1 MHYVYILECNDDTL
15 YTGYTTDIKR
25 RVKEHNEGMASKYT
39 RSRLP
44 VHCVYTE
51 EYQDKSQAL
60 KRELQIKKLS
70 RPQKLALISFR
81 PSLAHKTAAKGKNK
95 LID

>member
-1 MHYVYILECNDDTL
+1 MHCVYILECNDGTL
-15 YTGYTTDIKR
+15 YTGYTTDVKR

-39 RSRLP
+39 RSRHP

-51 EYQDKSQAL
+51 EHQDKSQAL

-70 RPQKLALISFR
+70 RSKKLDIISTR
-81 PSLAHKTAAKGKNK
+81 
-95 LID
+95 